1 MDDLGVDYIHF
12 CFFLEWVVGVVVV
25 VVRVCVFY

>member
-12 CFFLEWVVGVVVV
+12 CFFLEWVVVVVV